1 MYGVPPDLP
10 LDRFLGQNCTLI
22 AIGSV
27 EIRFMFPSSGDICV
41 YIHGRWE
48 VCDDCGRMI
57 DRTREH
63 AERTCYFVHKILES
77 PVHRYAIDAPVSFTL
92 YFENG
97 YSLTIFDD
105 SEQYESFSIQPDG
118 IYV

>member
-10 LDRFLGQNCTLI
+10 LNRFLGKECTLI
-22 AIGSV
+22 GIGRF
-27 EIRFMFPSSGDICV
+27 EIRFKVPSTGDICI
-41 YIHGRWE
+41 YGDWK
-48 VCDDCGRMI
+48 VCDGSGRTV
-57 DRTREH
+57 DLTQEH
-63 AERTCYFVHKILES
+63 SSRNSYFVHKVIDS
-77 PVHRYAIDAPVSFTL
+77 PVPRYAINAPTSFTL

-97 YSLTIFDD
+97 YSLTVFDN

>member
-1 MYGVPPDLP
+1 
-10 LDRFLGQNCTLI
+10 
-22 AIGSV
+22 
-27 EIRFMFPSSGDICV
+27 MFPSTGDICV
-41 YIHGRWE
+41 YRKWE
-48 VCDDCGRMI
+48 VCDGSGTMI
-57 DRTREH
+57 DRAQEH
-63 AERTCYFVHKILES
+63 AERACYFVHRVIDS
-77 PVHRYAIDAPVSFTL
+77 SVRRYLIDPPTSFTL

>member
-10 LDRFLGQNCTLI
+10 LDRFLGQECSLI
-22 AIGSV
+22 AIGRF
-27 EIRFMFPSSGDICV
+27 EIRFMFPGTGDICV
-41 YIHGRWE
+41 FSKWE
-48 VCDDCGRMI
+48 VCDGSGRVI
-57 DRTREH
+57 DREQEH
-63 AERTCYFVHKILES
+63 AERACYFVHRVIDS
-77 PVHRYAIDAPVSFTL
+77 PVHRYVIDAPTSFTL

-97 YSLTIFDD
+97 YSLTIVDD